1 MAQWMGAVGFRS
13 EPPAAFVLARIREGE
28 RIFA

>member
-13 EPPAAFVLARIREGE
+13 EPPAFVLARIREGE